1 MSGNSPIILL
11 YHQVSPE
18 DTKFIENYNIN
29 VKPNLFD
36 KHMKILKNEY
46 APITFEEWN
55 EAIKNDDDVSDR
67 VLVTFDDGY
76 KDVINYGAE
85 ILDKHNL
92 DGIWF
97 INGGMVNNDKVFWLS
112 QLMYLYDNNYLDNF
126 LNEFN
131 LDFPGLLKPINLN
144 NLPVKDVDMWAK
156 DNYSKTLDESLNKYI
171 LGLGW
176 NEMIEANR
184 NSIYANSKE
193 LKTLSESFVIG
204 NHTLSHPNF
213 RNLSIEDKI
222 KESEES
228 RNILENIIDK
238 KINTFA
244 FPFGQEHFHWC
255 QNDVNIL
262 QNLNYDFIFSVAN
275 NIDRTNTDVIHRHE
289 ILEFDG
295 SEFKTF
301 LNDLHNDWSDNL
313 WLGENR

>member
-18 DTKFIENYNIN
+18 NTKFIENYNIN

-36 KHMKILKNEY
+36 EHMKILKNEY

-176 NEMIEANR
+176 SEVIQANR

-193 LKTLSESFVIG
+193 LKTLSENFVIG

>member
-18 DTKFIENYNIN
+18 NTKFIENYNIN

-36 KHMKILKNEY
+36 EHMKILKNEY

-238 KINTFA
+238 KINTF
-244 FPFGQEHFHWC
+244 PFGQEHFHWC

>member
-18 DTKFIENYNIN
+18 NTKFIENYNIN

-36 KHMKILKNEY
+36 EHMKILKNEY

-275 NIDRTNTDVIHRHE
+275 NIDRTNADVIHRHE

>member
-18 DTKFIENYNIN
+18 NTKFIENYNIN

-36 KHMKILKNEY
+36 EHMKILKNEY

-204 NHTLSHPNF
+204 NHTLLHPNF

-275 NIDRTNTDVIHRHE
+275 NIDRTNADVIHRHE

>member
-1 MSGNSPIILL
+1 
-11 YHQVSPE
+11 
-18 DTKFIENYNIN
+18 
-29 VKPNLFD
+29 
-36 KHMKILKNEY
+36 
-46 APITFEEWN
+46 
-55 EAIKNDDDVSDR
+55 
-67 VLVTFDDGY
+67 
-76 KDVINYGAE
+76 
-85 ILDKHNL
+85 
-92 DGIWF
+92 
-97 INGGMVNNDKVFWLS
+97 
-112 QLMYLYDNNYLDNF
+112 
-126 LNEFN
+126 
-131 LDFPGLLKPINLN
+131 
-144 NLPVKDVDMWAK
+144 MWAK

-262 QNLNYDFIFSVAN
+262 QNLNYDFIFSWSSC
-275 NIDRTNTDVIHRHE
+275 RH
-289 ILEFDG
+289 LV
-295 SEFKTF
+295 
-301 LNDLHNDWSDNL
+301 N
-313 WLGENR
+313 